1 IDVIGK
7 EELLFSSNLAC
18 PERGFSIDELAPR
31 MFSFNSPYGAC
42 PECDGLGAKMIVDPD
57 LVIPDYSKSIED
69 GAFLAWAGS
78 TSNYYPQFLKAVAE
92 HYDIPQNVPVAE
104 LTKEQMKKLL
114 YGTDGQKV
122 RFVYEN
128 DFGARKEAFVPFE
141 GIVHNLERRY
151 RDTPSEAMREH
162 IEGFMS
168 AKPCHSCK
176 GQRLR
181 KETLAVTI
189 GG

>member
-1 IDVIGK
+1 
-7 EELLFSSNLAC
+7 
-18 PERGFSIDELAPR
+18 
-31 MFSFNSPYGAC
+31 
-42 PECDGLGAKMIVDPD
+42 
-57 LVIPDYSKSIED
+57 
-69 GAFLAWAGS
+69 AWAGS

-114 YGTDGQKV
+114 YGTDGQKI
-122 RFVYEN
+122 RIVYEN

-189 GG
+189 GGENIAHVTNLSIGEALQYFQGIKLTEKEAMIANLILKEILNRLGFLVNVGLEYLTLSRAAGTLSGGEAQ